1 MKKGSKSKKG
11 RQNTKPLVKK
21 KVESLVDFHTHSI
34 GSNDGYYRIEK
45 LIKAAKM
52 NHLSYLAV
60 TDHNSNQEI
69 LTYLRNA
76 NFNPS
81 TRVYYDVKGIK
92 VLPAVEVT
100 ARLFSVL
107 NQKGNSSKF
116 HFLVYGFDQRPESP
130 MMRLLNIKREND
142 LQVDFMYLRH
152 FSKLTGFE
160 INQEFLREYIID
172 RRKEDHSYQTLS
184 KEDSIFF
191 LNKYYNGALRT
202 NKELEELFG
211 FCPYIERIN
220 IDCKDLIKIA
230 HASGG
235 VVMVAHPNV
244 NLART
249 QNPMAAI
256 TELIE
261 AGVDGFELAKGKFDG
276 INYVRDIVKYWL
288 NDQSDRKL
296 MFCSGSDL
304 HIKSNSQNLGVANG
318 KPITEKD
325 NAEFICLLEQM
336 QQARIIEG
344 FPPVESYQTAE
355 IEELLGKY
363 AVEKV
368 DYLKQVEEMYNKN
381 NEKFLGFNNW
391 RIQQGLPVAKEIIP
405 FSEVLDR
412 IRGVS
417 TKEGGQTDNEEGI
430 VVLTEETATPNE
442 SKEAMTDEE
451 VEKFLSPS
459 FRLDD
464 LAPEQN

>member
-1 MKKGSKSKKG
+1 MKKSSKSKKD
-11 RQNTKPLVKK
+11 RQNAKPVVKK
-21 KVESLVDFHTHSI
+21 KVESLVDFHVHSI
-34 GSNDGYYRIEK
+34 GSNDGFYRIEK
-45 LIKAAKM
+45 LIKAAKA
-52 NHLSYLAV
+52 NHLSYLAI
-60 TDHNSNQEI
+60 TDHNNNQEVLRY
-69 LTYLRNA
+69 LTNA

-81 TRVYYDVKGIK
+81 TRVYYDVKGTK
-92 VLPAVEVT
+92 VLPAAEVT

-116 HFLVYGFDQRPESP
+116 HFLLYGFDQRPESP
-130 MMRLLNIKREND
+130 IMRLLNIKRQND

-152 FSKLTGFE
+152 FSQLTGFE

-191 LNKYYNGALRT
+191 LNKYYDGILKT
-202 NKELEELFG
+202 NKQLEELFG

-276 INYVRDIVKYWL
+276 INYVRDVVKYWL
-288 NDQSDRKL
+288 NDQSDKKL

-304 HIKSNSQNLGVANG
+304 HIKSSSQNLGMANG

-336 QQARIIEG
+336 QQARITEG
-344 FPPVESYQTAE
+344 FPPVESYQTEE
-355 IEELLGKY
+355 IEELLSKY

-368 DYLKQVEEMYNKN
+368 DYLEQVKEMYDRN
-381 NEKFLGFNNW
+381 NEKFIGFNNW

-405 FSEVLDR
+405 FDEVLNR
-412 IRGVS
+412 LRGAS
-417 TKEGGQTDNEEGI
+417 IEEGGNVDKEDEI
-430 VVLTEETATPNE
+430 VVLTEEA
-442 SKEAMTDEE
+442 DEIS
-451 VEKFLSPS
+451 SPS
-459 FRLDD
+459 FRLED